1 MRKKSPCE
9 VLIIFYDVIIMQFW
23 LLLVTKQPKS
33 RPSKMFYIFRRSTC
47 ICLII
52 VPSVRA
58 LVVVSIKRYFL
69 HSNSCSDRKF
79 LSKNHSKMTLFT
91 ENREIGKNREIF
103 QKYLKVQFRCFAI
116 LKIYF
121 LVKFHPYI
129 LVFDKVTELLIF

>member
-47 ICLII
+47 ICHII

-69 HSNSCSDRKF
+69 HSNSCSDREF
-79 LSKNHSKMTLFT
+79 LSKNHSKMSLFT

-103 QKYLKVQFRCFAI
+103 PKYLKFHFRCFAI
-116 LKIYF
+116 LEIYF
-121 LVKFHPYI
+121 LVKFRPYI
-129 LVFDKVTELLIF
+129 SVFDKVTALLIL